1 MPNFRMTLSYDG
13 TRYNGWQRQGNT
25 PDTIQGRLEAVLS
38 DLLAQLVEVAGS
50 GRTDA
55 GVHARMQTASFR
67 AKTDLPASELL
78 RQLRARLPGDIGVL
92 TLEETAPRF
101 HARLSCRG
109 KTYVY
114 RIWNSETPNVFER
127 RYVYALPQLLDTAA
141 MQRAAALLC
150 GTHDYTSFC
159 ANRRMKKSA
168 VRTVTAITVERL
180 GDEVR
185 LTFSGDGFLYH
196 MVRILTGTLLEVG
209 LGQRDA
215 GTMADILAARDRS
228 AAGPTA
234 PARGLILWETR
245 YAHTPRSRRG
255 ETRMKEECLI
265 CGAPLEYLETDVQ
278 MQCEICRKKELA
290 KTRCVNGHYVCS
302 DCHMQ
307 GLDSIVELCLRETA
321 CDPVAIV
328 ERMMALPSC
337 HMHGPE
343 HHVMVGAAL
352 LTAYHNA
359 GGDIALSDALMEMLR
374 RGKSVPGGACGFW
387 GACGAGISTGMF
399 VSIISRS
406 TPLTD
411 EPFALSHKM
420 TAAAL
425 GQIGEIGGPRCCKR
439 DSFLSILTAIDFV
452 KEHFGIALQKPEV
465 VCRYA
470 AQNNQCIGKRCP
482 FSAANH

>member
-38 DLLAQLVEVAGS
+38 DLLDQPVEVAGS

-67 AKTDLPASELL
+67 ARTDLPAPELL

-92 TLEETAPRF
+92 TLEEAAPRF

-114 RIWNSETPNVFER
+114 RVWNSETPNVFER
-127 RYVYALPQLLDTAA
+127 RYVYALAQPLDTAA

-159 ANRRMKKSA
+159 ANRRLKKSA
-168 VRTVTAITVERL
+168 VRTVNAITVERL
-180 GDEVR
+180 FVPHGAHPHR
-185 LTFSGDGFLYH
+185 HAAGGRARAAGRGH
-196 MVRILTGTLLEVG
+196 
-209 LGQRDA
+209 DA
-215 GTMADILAARDRS
+215 GHPRRARPQRCRADGARPRADPVGD
-228 AAGPTA
+228 A
-234 PARGLILWETR
+234 LC
-245 YAHTPRSRRG
+245 AHTPRSRRG

-321 CDPVAIV
+321 CDPIAIV

-359 GGDIALSDALMEMLR
+359 GGDIALSDAIMEMLR

-399 VSIISRS
+399 VSIISGS